1 MTTLQRPS
9 LLLVLTWR
17 IHQCRQSVLTFK
29 PKINLVLNSNTRLSQ
44 SIFIA
49 LMVVTHALVCG
60 FAAVIPYV
68 MGAAE
73 DSITLGITIACFFGY
88 LWLFEFFLLA
98 LGVVRVN
105 PFNPYLLL

>member
-1 MTTLQRPS
+1 
-9 LLLVLTWR
+9 
-17 IHQCRQSVLTFK
+17 
-29 PKINLVLNSNTRLSQ
+29 
-44 SIFIA
+44 
-49 LMVVTHALVCG
+49 MVVTHALVCG

-68 MGAAE
+68 MGATE